1 MGLGA
6 EGGTWGVPGALQGAE
21 PGALKGTSPMPAP
34 SLQGKPGLP
43 RDAVALEVML
53 LEPGGSL

>member
-21 PGALKGTSPMPAP
+21 PGALKGTSPMPASP
-34 SLQGKPGLP
+34 CKEKLGLLW
-43 RDAVALEVML
+43 DAAALEVML
-53 LEPGGSL
+53 LELGGSL

>member
-21 PGALKGTSPMPAP
+21 PGALKGTSPVLAP
-34 SLQGKPGLP
+34 PLQGK
-43 RDAVALEVML
+43 A
-53 LEPGGSL
+53 GSSEGC